1 MITSFYEC
9 QDNMRLE
16 SCLQVSLPDDSIVS
30 VNLIKSKRSRRLS
43 IRVDRYGVSVVCP
56 LSEDLESIRNFI
68 SVNNK
73 WILKKTRFYKRLND
87 KLEYDPLQQN
97 EIIYLGKKYGIQ
109 IVKDHIQY
117 ATISDN
123 LMKITFHVKDRR
135 TFKRSLVGWYMEQ
148 TKKILD
154 IKVPFYGKQLS
165 VSYGNVRI
173 KNQKTRWG
181 SCSKHGNL
189 NFNLLLSALPI
200 NIIDYIIIHELF
212 HLIEFNHSN
221 VFWKLVQDAL
231 PTYKQC
237 RAWLKDNGSYIQLD

>member
-1 MITSFYEC
+1 
-9 QDNMRLE
+9 
-16 SCLQVSLPDDSIVS
+16 
-30 VNLIKSKRSRRLS
+30 
-43 IRVDRYGVSVVCP
+43 
-56 LSEDLESIRNFI
+56 
-68 SVNNK
+68 
-73 WILKKTRFYKRLND
+73 LKKTRFYKRLND

-221 VFWKLVQDAL
+221 LFWKLVQDAL

>member
-1 MITSFYEC
+1 
-9 QDNMRLE
+9 MRLE

-73 WILKKTRFYKRLND
+73 WILKKTRFYKRLNDD

-173 KNQKTRWG
+173 KNQNQVGK
-181 SCSKHGNL
+181 
-189 NFNLLLSALPI
+189 LL
-200 NIIDYIIIHELF
+200 
-212 HLIEFNHSN
+212 
-221 VFWKLVQDAL
+221 
-231 PTYKQC
+231 
-237 RAWLKDNGSYIQLD
+237 